1 MAGLHFDTD
10 PAQFAEY
17 MDEAPI
23 PTPTDP
29 ARQEF
34 RDFLSFVTMPAV
46 DFTPVSTFADCRLD
60 ADRGGELD
68 VTNFRSGD
76 KTA

>member
-1 MAGLHFDTD
+1 MTGSHFDTD

-17 MDEAPI
+17 MDDAPI

-46 DFTPVSTFADCRLD
+46 DFNPVITFADRRLD
-60 ADRGGELD
+60 ADRGDEPD
-68 VTNFRSGD
+68 VSNFRSSD
-76 KTA
+76 KTT